1 MNETDNW
8 NRPDEYPPPPRPD
21 AGGPMHKGPW
31 QGYGVP
37 QGYPQAQHGG
47 TKKRKFVAGLL
58 AFFVPGIGHMYLG
71 LMVKGIVLMML
82 IALDITAIVHVASGE
97 NILSVVLLSLLLP
110 IIYFYN
116 LFDAIQ
122 STDAVNDYRASHAMH
137 STMWGNGP
145 SGHMPPSAGSEQLP
159 RNLPPVAILVL
170 AAAGVVILLM
180 SGFNWTNWL
189 FDSVGSAL
197 GALVLVGAGVAL
209 WFWEGRAHSHR
220 GK

>member
-1 MNETDNW
+1 MKESDNW

-21 AGGPMHKGPW
+21 AGEPMHKGPW

-37 QGYPQAQHGG
+37 QGYPQTQHSG
-47 TKKRKFVAGLL
+47 TAKRKFVAGLL
-58 AFFVPGIGHMYLG
+58 AFFVPGTGHMYLG
-71 LMVKGIVLMML
+71 LMVKGIVLMLL
-82 IALDITAIVHVASGE
+82 IALDITAIVHVAEGE

-122 STDAVNDYRASHAMH
+122 STEVVNDFRASRAMNPQI
-137 STMWGNGP
+137 WGNGTGGQMP
-145 SGHMPPSAGSEQLP
+145 SPAGNEQLP
-159 RNLPPVAILVL
+159 RNMPPVAILVL

-180 SGFNWTNWL
+180 SGFNWRNWL

-197 GALVLVGAGVAL
+197 GALVLIGAGVAL
-209 WFWEGRAHSHR
+209 WFWEGRGRSHKR
-220 GK
+220 N